1 MFTQFQKVPDYGS
14 LIRLPLFSS
23 SVPKREKKKA
33 RGHHTHTR
41 THTHAHA
48 HARAHS
54 EMEAMDAG
62 KITLGLELGLI
73 LFYVGAAGNCTVSVS
88 QPPVLEVDYTQGAV
102 TVPCSFSTTGCPSQP
117 PTSLWFRLGAQ
128 QLESLC
134 SDGCQSEA
142 DKFTVR
148 TDLAHSQVSLTV
160 NRVTANDSAIYICGI
175 AVTSSKAP
183 QAKRAG
189 EGTVLVVRGP
199 WAPASPT
206 RRPDRDAHSDRERC
220 QLAAPAPPVSPLLSL
235 LGQGHARG
243 RLPAMP
249 RRHVCPG
256 VTRAGPTVHS
266 SCPLRGAVC
275 HVEAEGG
282 HVALLALSRA
292 SQYHTIQNKVV
303 EGHWGQ

>member
-189 EGTVLVVRGP
+189 EGTVLVVRGTRVLGKEVR
-199 WAPASPT
+199 WLLTALTSLLSIYLVGLVVVFSVLSASKPNT
-206 RRPDRDAHSDRERC
+206 RRNKETEDSQKKMSARRIFQEIAQELYSKRHAGRSQQHEKDNTYENRSARC
-220 QLAAPAPPVSPLLSL
+220 NYE
-235 LGQGHARG
+235 
-243 RLPAMP
+243 
-249 RRHVCPG
+249 
-256 VTRAGPTVHS
+256 GP
-266 SCPLRGAVC
+266 
-275 HVEAEGG
+275 
-282 HVALLALSRA
+282 
-292 SQYHTIQNKVV
+292 
-303 EGHWGQ
+303 